1 MNVQQTEVS
10 VPYRPR
16 LPQPPPAAAL
26 GLAFPFGA
34 AAAAA
39 TTMLSGYLGAS
50 RGDPRA
56 QVSHIL
62 QRRLSYCP
70 SERERQRL
78 REYREEEGSDR
89 PFLHQ
94 RRNERLSDGEDDSF
108 GGRGATDERLIRSAS
123 NSPLHPNGLE
133 ETDDGRGA
141 AAGDNNLMLQSWS
154 TLVLISLK
162 IGKPA
167 RKYLPLVLQ

>member
-1 MNVQQTEVS
+1 MS
-10 VPYRPR
+10 
-16 LPQPPPAAAL
+16 AGAAL
-26 GLAFPFGA
+26 GLNFPFGAA

-39 TTMLSGYLGAS
+39 TTMLSGYLGTS

-78 REYREEEGSDR
+78 REYREGEEADR

-123 NSPLHPNGLE
+123 HSPSHPDGLE
-133 ETDDGRGA
+133 ETDGRGA
-141 AAGDNNLMLQSWS
+141 ATGES
-154 TLVLISLK
+154 LI
-162 IGKPA
+162 
-167 RKYLPLVLQ
+167 

>member
-1 MNVQQTEVS
+1 MTALNVQQTGGS
-10 VPYRPR
+10 VPCRPR
-16 LPQPPPAAAL
+16 LPPPPPTSAAVAL

-39 TTMLSGYLGAS
+39 TTMLSGYLGTS

-78 REYREEEGSDR
+78 REYRREEEEDR
-89 PFLHQ
+89 SFLH
-94 RRNERLSDGEDDSF
+94 RNRNERLSDEEDDTF
-108 GGRGATDERLIRSAS
+108 GGDAERLTRSAPHS
-123 NSPLHPNGLE
+123 PPLHNGLE
-133 ETDDGRGA
+133 DADGRGA
-141 AAGDNNLMLQSWS
+141 ITGESLMMQSWS
-154 TLVLISLK
+154 TLLFISRK
-162 IGKPA
+162 MGKRGKSAFP
-167 RKYLPLVLQ
+167 Y